1 MRLSLRR
8 STYANVTA
16 TAALII
22 ALGGTSYAA
31 ATLAKNS
38 VGTKQVKNHSLLA
51 KDVKAGQLTKG
62 ALDGRLPSGVTLRG
76 GWGQSA
82 SNPADTGEIQTSA
95 VSFALPLA
103 TNVTA
108 NIVQEGAPSTT
119 NCPGTVAA
127 PKARKG
133 FFCIYVGAGTNHV
146 DVDSYAELNGG
157 DDFRFGGVVY
167 WRPQSAGSF
176 TYASGTYAVRAP

>member
-1 MRLSLRR
+1 MKLNLRS

-16 TAALII
+16 TAALVI

-38 VGTKQVKNHSLLA
+38 VGTEQVKNHSLLA

-82 SNPADTGEIQTSA
+82 TDPATTNEIQTSA
-95 VSFALPLA
+95 VSFAVPLA
-103 TNVTA
+103 TNVKA
-108 NIVQEGAPSTT
+108 RIVQEGGPSTT
-119 NCPGTVAA
+119 NCPGTVTA

-146 DVDSYAELNGG
+146 DVDSYAEVNGD

-167 WRPQSAGSF
+167 WRPQATGSF
-176 TYASGTYAVRAP
+176 VYASGTYAVRAR

>member
-1 MRLSLRR
+1 MKLNLRS

-16 TAALII
+16 TAALVI

-31 ATLAKNS
+31 ASIAKNS
-38 VGTKQVKNHSLLA
+38 VGSRQVINHSLLA

-82 SNPADTGEIQTSA
+82 TDPASTGDIQTSA
-95 VSFALPLA
+95 VSFAVPLA
-103 TNVTA
+103 SNVTA

-119 NCPGTVAA
+119 NCPGTVNN

-133 FFCIYVGAGTNHV
+133 FFCIYVGAGANHV
-146 DVDSYAELNGG
+146 DVDSYAEVNGG

-167 WRPQSAGSF
+167 WRPLATGSF
-176 TYASGTYAVRAP
+176 TFASGTYAVRAP